1 MTAEEF
7 IREYFAFNSIGALAF
22 GRPG

>member
-22 GRPG
+22 GSPG